1 MIVSRA
7 WLVSSPAFLFE
18 TAAFS
23 MIAVI
28 STTRRL
34 LCAQFKRDG
43 AVSVGPREPWFAV
56 HYKLRAKDLLIS
68 LMRVSS
74 RL

>member
-1 MIVSRA
+1 MRA
-7 WLVSSPAFLFE
+7 SPMDCVPTMHHGLPY
-18 TAAFS
+18 
-23 MIAVI
+23 
-28 STTRRL
+28 
-34 LCAQFKRDG
+34 AQFKRDG
-43 AVSVGPREPWFAV
+43 AVSVGAREPWFAV

>member
-1 MIVSRA
+1 MVM
-7 WLVSSPAFLFE
+7 LVCE
-18 TAAFS
+18 
-23 MIAVI
+23 
-28 STTRRL
+28 RL
-34 LCAQFKRDG
+34 LSHLKRDG
-43 AVSVGPREPWFAV
+43 VVSVGAREPWFAV